1 MPGDGQPT
9 DLAETRDSY
18 LLLAAGW
25 LASSRIQWT
34 STTWSLD
41 IYIIDL
47 GSYLSYQDDS
57 VVLRFLFYF

>member
-18 LLLAAGW
+18 LLLAGW

-34 STTWSLD
+34 SAWSLD
-41 IYIIDL
+41 IYIIYL

-57 VVLRFLFYF
+57 VVFRFLFYL